1 MDAAALK
8 RLGRGPLPVLVLLAL
23 VLVSLH
29 LMSSAVQN
37 TEELNRLFVPLLIA
51 SVVGLVLLL
60 GVIGINVAQLII
72 RYRQQAAGSR
82 LTLHM
87 MLIFVVISL
96 APVLVV
102 FYYSQ
107 QFLMQGIDSWFD
119 VQIDQAVEDAME
131 LSRASL
137 DLHKRERLKTT
148 QRLLGELTGSS
159 VAALAINLEELL
171 DKYGATEMA
180 LLTPTGRPLVISN
193 ADPTVMMV
201 PTKLD
206 TAILQQVRGGVDFVG
221 LMPTQ
226 GDESLLEV
234 MVVVNDDTRGMLLQA
249 MYPTSANISQLSET
263 VQAAYNRY
271 KELTFLRKSLKQTFT
286 LALALVLL
294 FGLLSAIWMAFY
306 LARRL
311 VAPITDIAEGT
322 RAVAKGEYDM
332 QLPEPR
338 RRDELGFLVA
348 SFNEMTRRIAQARD
362 EAARSKQQ
370 VEAQRSYL
378 ETVLG
383 SLSSGVMALD
393 AEGRVQTANEAAL
406 EILRVD
412 VRDYLGHRG
421 EEMAEAGP
429 LLRQFLAAVADAI
442 GSERQPWRGEL
453 TLHGGD
459 GRRVLLCRGTPLV
472 RPGDGQ
478 EGYVLVFDDITALI
492 KAQRDAAW
500 GEVARRLAH
509 EIKNPLTPI
518 QLSAERLRRKYLK
531 KMPPED
537 ARVLDRATATI
548 VQQVEAMKEM
558 VNAFTDYARP
568 PALRPEPLA
577 LDGLVQEVIDLY
589 RSAGMRPRL
598 EVELAGGGTRV
609 EADPVR
615 LRQVFH
621 NLIKNAQEAL
631 AESEQGV
638 IRVATRELDEGGCR
652 FVELRV
658 EDNGPGFDDQ
668 VLAHLFEPYVTT
680 KVKGTGLGLAIVR
693 KIVEE
698 HAGQVWA
705 ENREEGGGRI
715 VLRLPAVTGASGC
728 LPADVS
734 EDEREG
740 EKQR

>member
-1 MDAAALK
+1 MDPAALK
-8 RLGRGPLPVLVLLAL
+8 RLGRGPLPVLILLGL

-29 LMSSAVQN
+29 LMSSAVQS
-37 TEELNRLFVPLLIA
+37 TVELNRLFMPLLIA
-51 SVVGLVLLL
+51 SLLGLVAMM
-60 GVIGINVAQLII
+60 GVVALNVAQLVI

-119 VQIDQAVEDAME
+119 VQIDQAVDDAMD

-148 QRLLGELTGSS
+148 QRVLTELTGSS
-159 VAALAINLEELL
+159 VAGLAISLEEML
-171 DKYGATEMA
+171 DKYSATEMA
-180 LLTPTGRPLVISN
+180 LLNPTGRPMVISN
-193 ADPTVMMV
+193 ADPTVMVV

-226 GDESLLEV
+226 GDEPLLEV
-234 MVVVNDDTRGMLLQA
+234 MVVVNDKKRGMLLQA
-249 MYPTSANISQLSET
+249 MYPTSANISKLSET
-263 VQAAYNRY
+263 VQNAYNRY

-286 LALALVLL
+286 MTLALVLV

-322 RAVAKGEYDM
+322 RAVAQGEYDM
-332 QLPEPR
+332 QLPEPK
-338 RRDELGFLVA
+338 RRDELGFLVG

-393 AEGRVQTANEAAL
+393 AKGRIQTANEAAL
-406 EILRVD
+406 EILMVD
-412 VRDYLGHRG
+412 VNDYLGHPRD
-421 EEMAEAGP
+421 ELVAAGP
-429 LLRQFLAAVADAI
+429 LLRQFLDSVADAI
-442 GSERQPWRGEL
+442 GEERQSWRAEL
-453 TLHGGD
+453 TLYSSD
-459 GRRVLLCRGTPLV
+459 GRRVLLCRGTPLAQ
-472 RPGDGQ
+472 PGGQ
-478 EGYVLVFDDITALI
+478 PSGYVLVFDDITAQI

-531 KMPPED
+531 RMPAED
-537 ARVLDRATATI
+537 AQVLDRATSTI

-558 VNAFTDYARP
+558 VNAFSDYARP
-568 PALRPEPLA
+568 PKLKPQPLA
-577 LDGLVQEVIDLY
+577 LNRLVREVIDLY
-589 RSAGMRPRL
+589 HSGGMKQRL
-598 EVELAGGGTRV
+598 KVDLEQADTVI
-609 EADPVR
+609 EADPLR
-615 LRQVFH
+615 LRQVIH
-621 NLIKNAQEAL
+621 NLVKNAQEAL
-631 AESEQGV
+631 AGV
-638 IRVATRELDEGGCR
+638 TDAEISISTRLVTKGEYP

-658 EDNGPGFDDQ
+658 EDNGPGFDDEI
-668 VLAHLFEPYVTT
+668 LSHLFEPYVTT

-698 HAGQVWA
+698 HAGQIWA
-705 ENREEGGGRI
+705 ENRREGGGRLT
-715 VLRLPAVTGASGC
+715 LRIPAVTEGPGLAC
-728 LPADVS
+728 LA
-734 EDEREG
+734 E
-740 EKQR
+740 

>member
-23 VLVSLH
+23 VLASLH

-51 SVVGLVLLL
+51 SLVGLVLLL

-87 MLIFVVISL
+87 MLIFVIISL

-148 QRLLGELTGSS
+148 QRALTELTGSS
-159 VAALAINLEELL
+159 VAGLAISLEELL

-180 LLTPTGRPLVISN
+180 LLTPAGRPMVISN

-201 PTKLD
+201 PTRLD

-234 MVVVNDDTRGMLLQA
+234 MVVVNDEKRGMLLQA

-263 VQAAYNRY
+263 VQSAYNRY

-322 RAVAKGEYDM
+322 RAVAQGDYDM

-393 AEGRVQTANEAAL
+393 ADGRIQTANEAAL

-412 VRDYLGHRG
+412 VQDYLGHQG
-421 EEMAEAGP
+421 EEMEQAGP
-429 LLRQFLAAVADAI
+429 LLRQFLAAVDDAI
-442 GSERQPWRGEL
+442 GEERRPWRAEL

-472 RPGDGQ
+472 QPGGQ
-478 EGYVLVFDDITALI
+478 PDGYVLVFDDITALI

-531 KMPPED
+531 RMAPED
-537 ARVLDRATATI
+537 ARVLERATATI
-548 VQQVEAMKEM
+548 VQQVEAMKKM
-558 VNAFTDYARP
+558 VNAFSDYARP
-568 PALRPEPLA
+568 PKLRPEPLA
-577 LDGLVQEVIDLY
+577 LNGLVQEVIDLY

-598 EVELAGGGTRV
+598 EVELARTDV
-609 EADPVR
+609 LIEADPVR
-615 LRQVFH
+615 LRQVIH

-631 AESEQGV
+631 AETEGAL
-638 IRVATRELDEGGCR
+638 IRIATREVDEGGCR

-658 EDNGPGFDDQ
+658 EDNGPGFDDE

-715 VLRLPAVTGASGC
+715 VLRLPAVTGSPVESCPPIEFA
-728 LPADVS
+728 
-734 EDEREG
+734 EG
-740 EKQR
+740 VKQA